1 MPTPFRRVALLVLL
15 ATGLAAPAAR
25 AATQC
30 VDVPGIGPEI
40 AKFLDEVN
48 AGQAAGQGSFPLI
61 DVFFGVTK
69 IAADDLQALDQREPV
84 HIVKR
89 DETGGDYVNRGPKKI
104 TVDGLF
110 ADETTFFR
118 VPKQVAGRYVM
129 ARKGSTLYG
138 VTLNYD
144 PAHTVELGAEMMGMR
159 FFKPIHHSVIT
170 RDGVS
175 FFLDANSGPDPDRC
189 YRAVAG

>member
-1 MPTPFRRVALLVLL
+1 MTAQFRSIALLAALTT
-15 ATGLAAPAAR
+15 ALAASAAE
-25 AATQC
+25 AATPC

-40 AKFLDEVN
+40 GKFLDEVG
-48 AGQAAGQGSFPLI
+48 AGQAAGQGSFPLM

-69 IAADDLQALDQREPV
+69 IAADDLQALAQREPV

-89 DETGGDYVNRGPKKI
+89 AETGGDYVNTGPKKI

-118 VPKQVAGRYVM
+118 IPKQVAGRYVL
-129 ARKGSTLYG
+129 ALKGSTLYG

-144 PAHTVELGAEMMGMR
+144 PAHTVELGAEVMGMR

-175 FFLDANSGPDPDRC
+175 FFLDTNTGPDPDRC
-189 YRAVAG
+189 YRAVTK